1 LAQGFWSSG
10 EPEVLAGYVERYL
23 TEVPALSGVVGEDAL
38 ARVAQLA
45 FPLPVPTQ
53 ATADAVDAVLA
64 GGKVSPAVRRSM
76 VDQ

>member
-1 LAQGFWSSG
+1 M
-10 EPEVLAGYVERYL
+10 ERYL

-76 VDQ
+76 VDQRAVLTEVLRSQERFGA